1 MNSDSWC
8 VKCAKYLTFGIF
20 ETADDSALIKLEQDV
35 ATLFWGTWIQIVRG
49 VANGLSFLHS
59 LDKPIIANQ
68 DMKSRNVFL
77 NSDFQA
83 QITDFGLVRGIDT
96 STSYVSTQFV

>member
-8 VKCAKYLTFGIF
+8 VKCAKYLAFGIF

-83 QITDFGLVRGIDT
+83 QITDFGLVKGIDT